1 MEKMAALTLIILL
14 FSSSSFSISMAEKS
28 DHVQGQQLYSFSNPN
43 WQIQNQRV
51 IDVKGG
57 PDSVVWVVQLS
68 DLHFS
73 VHHPDRGLDFKKFV
87 GPALSMINPSLVLI
101 TGDLTDGKSK
111 DFLTMKLNEAEWV
124 EYRDVM
130 EDVVKRSKLEKNVFF
145 DLRGNHDNF
154 GVPMAGGSFD
164 FFSKYSINGQLG
176 RKKNVNSVTLQEA
189 AERKYLFV
197 GVDSTLS
204 VGLRGPTNLFGHPTD
219 ELLTELDMELSQW
232 DSQSTRPVT
241 KVTFGHFPISFSAL
255 SNSRKSLKD
264 IFLNHSVS
272 AYICGHLHTGFGKN
286 LKRNHQ
292 SNHHYLSSH
301 KFFQFNPHQVSFD
314 GVRNCS
320 IGASPVK
327 EFWEWE
333 MGDWRKSR
341 AMRILAIDRGHVS
354 YLDIDFKSGS
364 KETIILPTF
373 PLDSRFMS
381 TSSSHQ
387 NYECKAI
394 VPSSYETVRALV
406 FSVSPI
412 VSVVAK
418 IYDSRS
424 GNLNLIMETNMS
436 KIVDNTSRGDLYIAP
451 WNYRAFEDPSPDRY
465 WLQIEAIDL
474 KGKSTL
480 TDLRPF
486 SINGLNAKISWTW
499 LEFKVMGCQWT
510 LLYFPLLWSALC
522 FMLSILIIPKSL
534 LIFSNKRFTYKKFVS
549 DKSFKNCIGWVLQEL
564 SMVHGVWFGML
575 GYLFYLVL
583 FPWLVGKV
591 FTDDDIRGY
600 MTYMG
605 WAVKSVNGS
614 EKHEYI
620 GFPDV
625 MVVVIPHIVFVVFP
639 SILVTGFLVAEKDIY
654 REHYLS
660 VTGKKDDND
669 GEEKSKSCVGMRWIR
684 KFLFVVCLV
693 ILWMHF
699 KSCMALVK
707 AYEMNPILHFP
718 VYCFIIPLLLTYVV
732 YKTRNV

>member
-1 MEKMAALTLIILL
+1 MEKMAALTLFILILL
-14 FSSSSFSISMAEKS
+14 SSSSLLSMETI
-28 DHVQGQQLYSFSNPN
+28 DHVQGEQYSSSNPN
-43 WQIQNQRV
+43 WQSENRQV

-73 VHHPDRGLDFKKFV
+73 VHHPDRGLDFQKFV

-111 DFLTMKLNEAEWV
+111 DFLTMKQNEVEWL

-130 EDVVKRSKLEKNVFF
+130 EDVVKRSRLDKNIFF

-176 RKKNVNSVTLQEA
+176 RKNNVNSVTLQA
-189 AERKYLFV
+189 AGKKYLFV

-219 ELLTELDMELSQW
+219 ELLAELDLELSQW

-241 KVTFGHFPISFSAL
+241 KISFGHFPISFSAL
-255 SNSRKSLKD
+255 SHSGKSLKD

-292 SNHHYLSSH
+292 LDHHYLSLPN
-301 KFFQFNPHQVSFD
+301 FFQFNPHQVSFD
-314 GVRNCS
+314 RHVNCS
-320 IGASPVK
+320 VGASPVK

-364 KETIILPTF
+364 KKTIILPTF

-381 TSSSHQ
+381 TSSSHHK
-387 NYECKAI
+387 YECQVM

-406 FSVSPI
+406 FSVSLI
-412 VSVVAK
+412 VSVVAR
-418 IYDSRS
+418 IYDSRP
-424 GNLNLIMETNMS
+424 GNLNLIMETKMS

-451 WNYRAFEDPSPDRY
+451 WNYRSLEDPSPDRY
-465 WLQIEAIDL
+465 WLQIEAIDVV
-474 KGKSTL
+474 GKSTL

-486 SINGLNAKISWTW
+486 SINSLNAKISWTW

-510 LLYFPLLWSALC
+510 VLYLPLLWSALC
-522 FMLSILIIPKSL
+522 FMLSILIIPKAL

-549 DKSFKNCIGWVLQEL
+549 DKSFKNGIGWVLQEL
-564 SMVHGVWFGML
+564 SMVHAVWFGML

-583 FPWLVGKV
+583 FPWATGKV
-591 FTDDDIRGY
+591 FTNDDIWGY

-605 WAVKSVNGS
+605 WAIRSVNGR
-614 EKHEYI
+614 EKREYI

-625 MVVVIPHIVFVVFP
+625 IVVVIPHILFVVFP
-639 SILVTGFLVAEKDIY
+639 SILVTTFLAAEKDMY
-654 REHYLS
+654 WEHYLS
-660 VTGKKDDND
+660 LAGKKEDDND
-669 GEEKSKSCVGMRWIR
+669 GKEKSKSYVGMRWIR
-684 KFLFVVCLV
+684 KVLLLVCLV
-693 ILWMHF
+693 IFWKHF
-699 KSCMALVK
+699 KSCLALVK
-707 AYEMNPILHFP
+707 ACEMNPILHFP
-718 VYCFIIPLLLTYVV
+718 VYCFTIPLLLAYAV
-732 YKTRNV
+732 YKTRTV